1 MLVLHEVG
9 LLQTARRLL
18 RSSVKHLGLRAYG
31 HCIFGHLILKAKK
44 IGDRPGQK
52 VERGRQRLPG
62 FRMDKTQ
69 PTEMNEIKKT
79 NKYVRN
85 NAGQYMCPHCDKVTD
100 RQNTMYYHI
109 KKHLGNLDYPCTVP
123 GCTKAFIQKGAL
135 QQHVAQTH
143 PAVVDTENP
152 YANQIHTCTEP
163 GCKHTCRMK
172 ANLQIHMARKHSPW
186 IPIYSGTCVGCVR
199 PFASATAYYY
209 HAWTCEGLKEPIE
222 GPAEAS
228 TDTCI
233 VTSAEASAG
242 TPAGTPAGPNEVLS
256 GPIEVLSGPIEA

>member
-1 MLVLHEVG
+1 M
-9 LLQTARRLL
+9 T
-18 RSSVKHLGLRAYG
+18 
-31 HCIFGHLILKAKK
+31 
-44 IGDRPGQK
+44 GQK

-79 NKYVRN
+79 TKYVRN
-85 NAGQYMCPHCDKVTD
+85 NAGQYTCPHCDKVTD

-135 QQHVAQTH
+135 QQHVAQAH

-209 HAWTCEGLKEPIE
+209 HAWTCEELKGTIGAPIGVLSGPNAVLPGPIE
-222 GPAEAS
+222 VLS
-228 TDTCI
+228 
-233 VTSAEASAG
+233 
-242 TPAGTPAGPNEVLS
+242 GPNAVLS
-256 GPIEVLSGPIEA
+256 GPIEVLSGPNAVLPGPIEVLSGPNAVLSGPIEA